1 MYEQART
8 VQICVV
14 QGSTAVNI
22 LRLKNHM
29 WLVAAL
35 LDSTGLD

>member
-1 MYEQART
+1 MNGPALFKSVLFKDQLQLT
-8 VQICVV
+8 FQV
-14 QGSTAVNI
+14 
-22 LRLKNHM
+22 LKNHM